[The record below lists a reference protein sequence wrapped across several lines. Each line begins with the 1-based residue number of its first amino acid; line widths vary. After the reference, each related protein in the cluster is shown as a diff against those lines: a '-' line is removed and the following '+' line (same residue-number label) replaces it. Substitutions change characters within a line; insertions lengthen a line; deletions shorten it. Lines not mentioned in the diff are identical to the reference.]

1 MSDAFNRYL
10 EAASGISKVTKQ
22 TAEGIVKSLV
32 EQGQLAARNPQEL
45 VENLVE
51 RSHENREAL
60 LTMVRSETKRAVKRM
75 GLATQNDV
83 ERLQR
88 QVGDLRRRL
97 REAEAEVVDA
107 QGSTSRQGD
116 TSAPDARKEAAKR
129 TARATTKKA
138 AKTGAK
144 ERAKKGAAKRAA
156 TGTAG
161 KKTAR
166 KKTTKKSATK
176 KTQTGSGDGS

>member
-22 TAEGIVKSLV
+22 TAEGLVKSLV

-97 REAEAEVVDA
+97 REAEAEVTESPGGA
-107 QGSTSRQGD
+107 SGPGD
-116 TSAPDARKEAAKR
+116 TSSPGATEEAAKR

-138 AKTGAK
+138 AAK
-144 ERAKKGAAKRAA
+144 RAKKGAAKRAA
-156 TGTAG
+156 AGTAA
-161 KKTAR
+161 KKTAKRTAR
-166 KKTTKKSATK
+166 KKT
-176 KTQTGSGDGS
+176 QDDSGDGS